1 MTRYAVPAPVPAPQ
15 LSLSFLRGINMKIA
29 GIDPKTLCNEVLLV
43 LPRGQSEIVF
53 RAKGLSNMD
62 EFDAV
67 CPHPKPPGKFTKD
80 GWIPHT
86 NDPTYQQVLA
96 EYAKKRLGYIVIRSL
111 EPSEIEWDTVKRD
124 DPRTWPNWESDL
136 TTGGLSQIESNR
148 VLALVMEANA
158 LDEAKLEKARESF
171 LRGQAPMPEEFSS
184 PLIEQP
190 SSPSGGPANG

>member
-1 MTRYAVPAPVPAPQ
+1 
-15 LSLSFLRGINMKIA
+15 MKIA
-29 GIDPKTLCNEVLLV
+29 GIDPKSLSNEVLLV
-43 LPRGQSEIVF
+43 LPRGQSEIVI

-96 EYAKKRLGYIVIRSL
+96 EYAKKRLGYIVARSL

-158 LDEAKLEKARESF
+158 LDEAKLQKAREVF
-171 LRGQAPMPEEFSS
+171 LAGQEPLPEQFSG
-184 PLIEQP
+184 PLTEPP
-190 SSPSGGPANG
+190 SSSCGGPANG